1 MITLDNNTISFTPS
15 QFIIIKEKEEMS
27 RLSLEK
33 EIFIVNQNKIN
44 YELITRFL
52 NESFGR

>member
-33 EIFIVNQNKIN
+33 EIFIVNNNTNFDICLYVHINKH
-44 YELITRFL
+44 
-52 NESFGR
+52 